1 MLYEYTLQS
10 LLTELKGQAP
20 FKGHGKCTLHK
31 LLLNQEMGLRYHY
44 HEITSIHNQTF
55 IRNMLIMKLKTTW
68 SLSMH
73 AQSTIFLNDIIYG
86 VTVVSIIVTPTW
98 VDVDRK
104 GSLSFP

>member
-10 LLTELKGQAP
+10 LLAELKGQAP

-44 HEITSIHNQTF
+44 HEITSMRNQKF
-55 IRNMLIMKLKTTW
+55 IRNMLNMKLKTSW

-86 VTVVSIIVTPTW
+86 VVSITVTHTW
-98 VDVDRK
+98 VDAGGK

>member
-10 LLTELKGQAP
+10 LLAELKGQAP

-44 HEITSIHNQTF
+44 HEITSMRNQTF

-68 SLSMH
+68 SLNMH

-86 VTVVSIIVTPTW
+86 VVSITVTHTW
-98 VDVDRK
+98 VDADGK